1 MKVLFIYPDICS
13 NERNFQQG
21 IAWVSS
27 VLKEQGHKTSLLHV
41 TQNIQIKDVITEVK
55 KQKPDLIA
63 LSSTTNQYPFVKKC
77 AESLREMEIP
87 MVCGG
92 IHATLVPSEVIL
104 DMDFV
109 CIGEGEYPMLELAN
123 GLEKGKNVENI
134 GNIWVRKGKEVI
146 TNEIRP
152 LISNLD
158 TLPFPDR
165 ELFNYKDLL
174 KRNGYCAEF
183 LAGRGCP
190 YACTYCCNH
199 ALRKLYLGK
208 GSYVRMRS
216 VDNVLEEI
224 REIVQRYKA
233 KSLWFYDDTF
243 TMFPKWVAEFSKKY
257 RNEFDLPFACNGRVE
272 NLNSGIIS
280 NLKSA
285 GCSMMGIGVET
296 GNEWLRE
303 TILKR
308 NISNSRIVDG
318 FRMVKEAGIEANVFY
333 MVGLPFETPVMIEDT
348 LKLNSIIDP
357 DGIQCTVFY
366 PYRGTEAYVICKENG
381 FLTGEHRYSYFDPE
395 SVLCMPELT
404 KERIKYYFEKF
415 NALSKIKTD
424 LKIKSKYPAIYPL
437 YKFSQLLFG
446 PERNYRY
453 FKRMHDYYIKLF
465 I

>member
-1 MKVLFIYPDICS
+1 MKILFIYPDI
-13 NERNFQQG
+13 RGHKYFHQG
-21 IAWVSS
+21 IAWISS
-27 VLKEQGHKTSLLHV
+27 VLKESGHKTSLIYATHD
-41 TQNIQIKDVITEVK
+41 IKIDDVIEEAK
-55 KQKPDLIA
+55 KHRPDIIA
-63 LSSTTNQYPFVKKC
+63 FSSTTNQYPFVKKV
-77 AESLREMEIP
+77 ADSLKDMEIP

-92 IHATLVPSEVIL
+92 IHATLVPSEVIS
-104 DMDFV
+104 DMNFV
-109 CIGEGEYPMLELAN
+109 CVGEGEFPMLELVD
-123 GLEKGKNVENI
+123 GLEQGKNVENI
-134 GNIWVRKGKEVI
+134 KNIWSKSGKEI
-146 TNEIRP
+146 IKNEIRP
-152 LISNLD
+152 LISDLN

-165 ELFNYKDLL
+165 ELFNYRALL
-174 KRNGYCAEF
+174 KENGYCAEL

-199 ALRKLYLGK
+199 ALRKLYIGK

-216 VDNVLEEI
+216 VDNVLGEI
-224 REIVQRYKA
+224 KEVVQRYKA

-243 TMFPKWVAEFSKKY
+243 TMFPKWVEEFSKKY

-272 NLNSGIIS
+272 NLNAEIIS

-308 NISNSRIVDG
+308 KISNSRIIDG
-318 FRMVKEAGIEANVFY
+318 FRMVKEAGIEANAFY
-333 MVGLPFETPVMIEDT
+333 MVGLPFEKPDMIEDT
-348 LKLNSIIDP
+348 LKLNNIIDP
-357 DGIQCTVFY
+357 NGIQCTVFY
-366 PYRGTEAYVICKENG
+366 PYRGTEAYDICKENG

-404 KERIKYYFEKF
+404 KEQIKYYFEKF

-424 LKIKSKYPAIYPL
+424 MKVKSKYPAIYPL
-437 YKFSQLLFG
+437 YKFSQLFFG

-453 FKRMHDYYIKLF
+453 FKRMHDYYTKWF